1 MIDWARV
8 AELRAEIGEDSFG
21 EVIALFLEE
30 TDEVTGR
37 LAATAPEALGRDL
50 HFLKGSALN
59 LGFAELGQ
67 LCEEGEWRCRMG
79 EAEAVDRQ
87 MILESYAASRAEF
100 HKSLPQQSAA

>member
-1 MIDWARV
+1 MIDWGRV

-37 LAATAPEALGRDL
+37 LSATAPEALGRDL

-67 LCEEGEWRCRMG
+67 LCEEGEWHCRMG
-79 EAEAVDRQ
+79 APDKVERQ
-87 MILESYAASRAEF
+87 VILDSYAASKAAFQE
-100 HKSLPQQSAA
+100 SLPQQSAA